1 MGILSAVTAL
11 TFARALDAAAE
22 MALPT
27 RKVRRSCKEAKG
39 WFSEA
44 FRQGERNG
52 CLEMSS

>member
-27 RKVRRSCKEAKG
+27 LEVRSGREHMDAVEKV
-39 WFSEA
+39 
-44 FRQGERNG
+44 ERENFKQAPH
-52 CLEMSS
+52 